1 MFGIDLFK
9 KAKNIPEEMIN
20 EVVKNGVVK
29 LLISQINEAHDSVNF
44 VKNEMIDMQRKV
56 HFLHELEKNKS
67 NLLPWLHFLT
77 TIGLLVVVVSD
88 KFA

>member
-56 HFLHELEKNKS
+56 HFLHELEKNRS
-67 NLLPWLHFLT
+67 NVLQWLHFLT